1 LTLQML
7 NVTFQLAMP
16 LTLLLGRTAIA
27 ELLTADA
34 CLAAVESALKP
45 QGYAW
50 HEVTRCISNKPKEV
64 E

>member
-1 LTLQML
+1 
-7 NVTFQLAMP
+7 MP

-45 QGYAW
+45 QGCAW